1 MSELAPSTN
10 ALKRFAVDHPL
21 WLVFSLALGVRF
33 ANILAIPFSGGE
45 FLIEDSTLYPV
56 IAQEWMKSLG
66 LLAGEPGE
74 IGYEERTP
82 LYPVFVGI
90 MQLLG
95 LDRPLHLVL
104 VNSLFDAGT
113 CVLVA
118 MLGGMLD
125 RWTGLTAGL
134 LAAFWPNLIIHSGIV
149 LTDTMFLFLMT
160 GVILAVARFTT
171 DPTGRRAGI
180 IGLLLGLAILTRAI
194 AQFLPI
200 PISIVLFIA
209 ARRAGCSWRQATF
222 AALIQLLVVA
232 VLVVPIQLHNKDR
245 FGGYSLT
252 SQAGTHLLYW
262 IVPAVHEIEF
272 GTPKAEGAA
281 LMLGKLTERLAKR
294 GVTPEQM
301 GSFEVSR
308 EQTKLAFDVLSNS
321 SASAIAQAWLNGF
334 VLNLAAPAI
343 LIDPRVRS
351 LSPQSFYDL
360 TAEDIFG
367 KIKQYLSGNGVLY
380 SFIFAAGALGSFA
393 TLIAAILGFFR
404 LSREH
409 KAAAVV
415 AFLILLYFLA
425 INGPV

>member
-1 MSELAPSTN
+1 MDEVA
-10 ALKRFAVDHPL
+10 RFAC
-21 WLVFSLALGVRF
+21 RRT
-33 ANILAIPFSGGE
+33 GG
-45 FLIEDSTLYPV
+45 
-56 IAQEWMKSLG
+56 
-66 LLAGEPGE
+66 

-90 MQLLG
+90 MQLLE

-149 LTDTMFLFLMT
+149 LADTMFLFLMT

-171 DPTGRRAGI
+171 DPTGKRAGI
-180 IGLLLGLAILTRAI
+180 IGLLLGMAILTRAI
-194 AQFLPI
+194 AQFLLQ
-200 PISIVLFIA
+200 SRYRSYYSS
-209 ARRAGCSWRQATF
+209 RRAAPGCSWRQATF

-252 SQAGTHLLYW
+252 SQAGDPPALLDRPCRARDRVW
-262 IVPAVHEIEF
+262 HAK
-272 GTPKAEGAA
+272 GRGAA

-321 SASAIAQAWLNGF
+321 LTSAIAQAWLNGF

-351 LSPQSFYDL
+351 LSPQSF
-360 TAEDIFG
+360 T
-367 KIKQYLSGNGVLY
+367 
-380 SFIFAAGALGSFA
+380 
-393 TLIAAILGFFR
+393 T
-404 LSREH
+404 
-409 KAAAVV
+409 
-415 AFLILLYFLA
+415 
-425 INGPV
+425 